1 MAEIERVTA
10 AVMIIGDEIL
20 SGRTQDTNLNFIAKY
35 LATYGIDLAEARVV
49 GDIKEEIIS
58 ALNTLRARYD
68 YVITTGG
75 IGPTH
80 DDITADCV
88 AEAFGVKLYEHPEII
103 AMMQARW
110 QGELNAARRRMA
122 RIPEGGSLVKNAV
135 QGPPGFQIGNV
146 FVLAGVPMVMRG
158 MMDDVVPRLRTGAV
172 VIARTVR
179 VEGAGEHLG
188 HCGHL
193 RVVGQDGQIS
203 AFRREADFD
212 PFHRLHRDD
221 GLRQAAIKARIP
233 GNMRAK
239 TRGKSAR
246 HHLKNSAYGIA
257 GAIGL
262 IHHLFHSLFGL
273 RIDARKKDLGPLAK
287 RDQFLPNRPTSQ
299 PHFADADDVA
309 QH

>member
-1 MAEIERVTA
+1 MADRVTA

-35 LATYGIDLAEARVV
+35 LSTYGVDIAEARVV
-49 GDIKEEIIS
+49 PDIKDEIIT

-88 AEAFGVKLYEHPEII
+88 AEAFGVELYEHPEILE
-103 AMMQARW
+103 MMQSRW

-122 RIPEGGSLVKNAV
+122 RVPVGGSLVKNSV

-172 VIARTVR
+172 VVARTVR
-179 VEGAGEHLG
+179 VEGAGEG
-188 HCGHL
+188 
-193 RVVGQDGQIS
+193 V
-203 AFRREADFD
+203 
-212 PFHRLHRDD
+212 
-221 GLRQAAIKARIP
+221 
-233 GNMRAK
+233 
-239 TRGKSAR
+239 
-246 HHLKNSAYGIA
+246 IA
-257 GAIGL
+257 E
-262 IHHLFHSLFGL
+262 
-273 RIDARKKDLGPLAK
+273 PLANLAK
-287 RDQFLPNRPTSQ
+287 AHPDLSIGSYPFFGPQGYGSNLVVRGRDGEEVERTVVDLMEAL
-299 PHFADADDVA
+299 ADIGAKSISRADT
-309 QH
+309 